1 MKTYTISELD
11 DDHVEW
17 IEWKGETNPFPDDSN
32 RVCAI
37 LYNGGL
43 IINYPSLIDWSYNV
57 ADSSWCVS
65 VYVVLANAN

>member
-11 DDHVEW
+11 YDHVEW

-32 RVCAI
+32 RVCAV

-43 IINYPSLIDWSYNV
+43 IINYPSLIDWSYNPEIP
-57 ADSSWCVS
+57 DWNVS